1 MQYVK
6 ALALLLL
13 IVGGINWLLVG
24 LMEFDLVASLTGS
37 TFGET
42 NPISTIVYTLVGLS
56 ALVLIPT
63 LASWLSGTEHQA
75 VAPERLRNIS
85 MKRGV
90 LSIAAALLAVTTLAG
105 TAAAAGRPD
114 VGLHA
119 GRHQDPAECGPIG
132 RRRPGRDRYRHRPSR
147 WASPFG
153 PGQTSPASRT
163 RSRSRCCWPT
173 IGPAMAAPLSTPG
186 ARSPY
191 PGSGCRCAADRTRTT
206 GKPHDHTPPAG

>member
-63 LASWLSGTEHQA
+63 LVSWLSGTEHQA
-75 VAPERLRNIS
+75 VTP
-85 MKRGV
+85 
-90 LSIAAALLAVTTLAG
+90 
-105 TAAAAGRPD
+105 
-114 VGLHA
+114 HA
-119 GRHQDPAECGPIG
+119 
-132 RRRPGRDRYRHRPSR
+132 
-147 WASPFG
+147 
-153 PGQTSPASRT
+153 
-163 RSRSRCCWPT
+163 
-173 IGPAMAAPLSTPG
+173 
-186 ARSPY
+186 
-191 PGSGCRCAADRTRTT
+191 
-206 GKPHDHTPPAG
+206 

>member
-42 NPISTIVYTLVGLS
+42 NPISTIVYTLVGVS

-75 VAPERLRNIS
+75 VAP
-85 MKRGV
+85 
-90 LSIAAALLAVTTLAG
+90 
-105 TAAAAGRPD
+105 
-114 VGLHA
+114 HA
-119 GRHQDPAECGPIG
+119 
-132 RRRPGRDRYRHRPSR
+132 
-147 WASPFG
+147 
-153 PGQTSPASRT
+153 
-163 RSRSRCCWPT
+163 
-173 IGPAMAAPLSTPG
+173 
-186 ARSPY
+186 
-191 PGSGCRCAADRTRTT
+191 
-206 GKPHDHTPPAG
+206 